1 MIDDASD
8 ETAFDVTA
16 SDAGSGPSGAT
27 ALSDQILAAEAER
40 EAEMASAPAVL
51 DDDKLPGVGAEEL
64 SLRQA
69 IKIGGISTIA
79 LLGALDATDALGL
92 SALGLLAP
100 DIQESLDVSDAV
112 LGTMIAGGNVF
123 IVAGGL
129 LLSRIA
135 DNGSRSTLVALS
147 TIFWSAMTLLLGFVP
162 SAFWFFVVNCAISL
176 GRSQTHPVQGA
187 ILADS
192 YPIEA
197 RARVYAAK
205 DVAGRTG
212 AFIAPLAV
220 GGMVSLIGGGDA
232 WRWGF
237 IAASVPTLI
246 IGAAFLLLKDPPR
259 GQFEQRAT
267 IGEVL
272 TDLKPGPISLG
283 AAFQRLFKVQTIKCV
298 FMAAIALGFGLI
310 SDTLFLNLYLDDR
323 FELGPFERAVYGSA
337 PGVIALFMIPVV
349 ARSYDAFYRRTPP
362 KALALLGVLF
372 FPMALFTVLQLLMPT
387 PVTFAVMG
395 GLKALFSA
403 PALSLLAPTLA
414 TMNPYRMRALG
425 SAIGTSLVFGV
436 GGLGG
441 AVLMG
446 LVSDATSPRTALLAV
461 VPPAMI
467 AAGLF
472 VLNGS
477 RHIRS
482 DLTMVVEEIEE
493 ERAERDRMRADP
505 DDIPV
510 LQLNNIDFSYG
521 QVQVLFGVEFE
532 VARGETLALLGTN
545 GAGKSTALRVAA
557 GLAVPSRGVVR
568 LNGRNMTLS
577 SAEQRV
583 REGIFMLPGGHGV
596 FPQLSV
602 EENLVTSAAISR
614 SGADGRPDV
623 AARLDKAFEL
633 FPALGQRH
641 KALAHHLSG
650 GQKQM
655 LALARVIIH
664 DPEVLIIDEL
674 SLGLAPVVVQDL
686 LAVVGRL
693 REAGLTMVIVEQ
705 SLNIALSLADRAVF
719 MEKGHVRFTGLA
731 QTLLERDDLARA
743 VFLGRDAGGDRPT
756 APGES

>member
-1 MIDDASD
+1 M
-8 ETAFDVTA
+8 TA
-16 SDAGSGPSGAT
+16 SDGASGSSGAS

-40 EAEMASAPAVL
+40 EAEMASAAPIL
-51 DDDKLPGVGAEEL
+51 DDDRLPGVGAEEL

-69 IKIGGISTIA
+69 IKIGGMSTIV
-79 LLGALDATDALGL
+79 LLGALDATDALGV
-92 SALGLLAP
+92 SALGLLGP

-112 LGTMIAGGNVF
+112 LGTIIAGGNVF

-135 DNGSRSTLVALS
+135 DNGSRCRLVALA
-147 TIFWSAMTLLLGFVP
+147 TVFWSAMTLLLGFVP
-162 SAFWFFVVNCAISL
+162 SAFWFFVVNCAIAL

-187 ILADS
+187 IMADS

-220 GGMVSLIGGGDA
+220 GGLVSVIGGDDA

-237 IAASVPTLI
+237 VAASVPTLI
-246 IGAAFLLLKDPPR
+246 IGAAFFLLKDPPR

-267 IGEVL
+267 IGEAL
-272 TDLKPGPISLG
+272 TDLKPGPIALG
-283 AAFQRLFKVQTIKCV
+283 AAFQRLFKVQTIKWV
-298 FMAAIALGFGLI
+298 LMAAVALGLGLI
-310 SDTLFLNLYLDDR
+310 SDGLFLNLYLDDR
-323 FELGPFERAVYGSA
+323 FDLGPFERAVYGSA
-337 PGVIALFMIPVV
+337 PGVIALFMIPLV
-349 ARSYDAFYRRTPP
+349 AKRYDALYRRTPP
-362 KALALLGVLF
+362 RALALLGVLF

-387 PVTFAVMG
+387 PVTFGAMG
-395 GLKALFSA
+395 GLKALFAA
-403 PALSLLAPTLA
+403 PALSLLSPTLA
-414 TMNPYRMRALG
+414 TINPYRMRALG
-425 SAIGTSLVFGV
+425 TAIGTSLVFGV

-441 AVLMG
+441 AILMG
-446 LVSDATSPRTALLAV
+446 LISDATSPRTALLAV
-461 VPPAMI
+461 VPGAMV
-467 AAGLF
+467 AGGLF
-472 VLNGS
+472 VINGS

-482 DLTMVVEEIEE
+482 DLTKVVEEIEE
-493 ERAERDRMRADP
+493 EKAERDRMRADP
-505 DDIPV
+505 TDIPV
-510 LQLNNIDFSYG
+510 LQLHNIDFSYG
-521 QVQVLFGVEFE
+521 PVQVLFGVEFE
-532 VARGETLALLGTN
+532 VARGEALALLGTN

-568 LNGRNMTLS
+568 LNGRNMTLA

-596 FPQLSV
+596 FPHLSV
-602 EENLVTSAAISR
+602 QENLEISAAIVR
-614 SGADGRPDV
+614 SDADDRPDV

-641 KALAHHLSG
+641 KAPAQHLSG

-693 REAGLTMVIVEQ
+693 REIGQTMVIVEQ
-705 SLNIALSLADRAVF
+705 SLNIALSMADRAVF
-719 MEKGHVRFTGLA
+719 MEKGHVQYTGPA
-731 QTLLERDDLARA
+731 RQLLERDDLARA
-743 VFLGRDAGGDRPT
+743 VFLGRDRRGGPQT
-756 APGES
+756 APGAS